1 MKEEKKKSKI
11 KKTKE
16 KGITLIALVITIVIL
31 IILATVT
38 LNVVLGEGGLI
49 DRAQQAKDLTEQA
62 AKEEQEGLNSL
73 MSEYTNIMSEDNIN
87 QIMTV
92 IEAKN
97 SGQIFEKITPLKD
110 DTSDILYVPGGFGIA
125 EDSATDIDDGVV
137 ITNLEK
143 TKQFVWIPVSNES
156 LNNMYIFSE
165 EPMQLSG
172 QDLGVEAKTNIYS
185 KLRVENDEEPE
196 SFITGTP
203 NSESLREPD
212 ITPSTTSGDAV
223 TEDSSRGV
231 EQIKNVLGIPGDNTE
246 EILNNFAENLVEE
259 YKCVYESTKKYEGF
273 YIGRYEIT
281 GNVDNPTVQKGET
294 VLSNVNY
301 YSLKKACTNIV
312 SSEYAQSTMIYGNQW
327 DEVMSWLVK
336 TGEKTYEEVNID
348 SSSWGN
354 CGTGDKTSSGYN
366 ELWKANN
373 IYDLSG
379 NCLEMTQEV
388 YSDRSHINRGGMYR
402 NIAQKQYASERGT
415 IWPYYYIEYISTR
428 AILYMK

>member
-1 MKEEKKKSKI
+1 MKKQQEEETILQINVKQ
-11 KKTKE
+11 E
-16 KGITLIALVITIVIL
+16 KGITLIALVITIIIL

-172 QDLGVEAKTNIYS
+172 QDLGVEAKTNIY
-185 KLRVENDEEPE
+185 
-196 SFITGTP
+196 
-203 NSESLREPD
+203 
-212 ITPSTTSGDAV
+212 
-223 TEDSSRGV
+223 
-231 EQIKNVLGIPGDNTE
+231 
-246 EILNNFAENLVEE
+246 
-259 YKCVYESTKKYEGF
+259 
-273 YIGRYEIT
+273 
-281 GNVDNPTVQKGET
+281 
-294 VLSNVNY
+294 
-301 YSLKKACTNIV
+301 
-312 SSEYAQSTMIYGNQW
+312 
-327 DEVMSWLVK
+327 
-336 TGEKTYEEVNID
+336 
-348 SSSWGN
+348 
-354 CGTGDKTSSGYN
+354 
-366 ELWKANN
+366 
-373 IYDLSG
+373 
-379 NCLEMTQEV
+379 
-388 YSDRSHINRGGMYR
+388 
-402 NIAQKQYASERGT
+402 IAS
-415 IWPYYYIEYISTR
+415 
-428 AILYMK
+428 